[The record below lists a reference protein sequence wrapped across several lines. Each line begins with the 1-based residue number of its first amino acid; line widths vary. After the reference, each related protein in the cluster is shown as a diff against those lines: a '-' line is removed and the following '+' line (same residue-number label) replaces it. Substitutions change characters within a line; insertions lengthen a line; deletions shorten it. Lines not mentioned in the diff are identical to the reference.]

1 MAACDEVAQE
11 IRDVWS
17 AQGVEVESLSDRK
30 VRCRFPPFFRGIQNF
45 VASLDVFEV
54 AIDLETT
61 MSAGTASVV
70 MIVYAHDN
78 YQPHSRDQ
86 PPLDPYPALT
96 RYRNDVMYI
105 SLAAIC
111 VVLQFISVCGW
122 QNIVSTLQTTGKYVL
137 GMKQ

>member
-54 AIDLETT
+54 KRRLK
-61 MSAGTASVV
+61 
-70 MIVYAHDN
+70 
-78 YQPHSRDQ
+78 
-86 PPLDPYPALT
+86 PPLS
-96 RYRNDVMYI
+96 ME
-105 SLAAIC
+105 
-111 VVLQFISVCGW
+111 
-122 QNIVSTLQTTGKYVL
+122 
-137 GMKQ
+137 